1 MNGSTYW
8 YPGYL
13 RFSDHFLQ
21 NSRITSEENVVY
33 TTEVTGMCT
42 LVVVKLFVDSSSG
55 APGPGAAVAR
65 GHGGVT
71 DVGRSHGGEA
81 EG

>member
-33 TTEVTGMCT
+33 TMEVTGMST

-55 APGPGAAVAR
+55 APGPGAAVA
-65 GHGGVT
+65 
-71 DVGRSHGGEA
+71 
-81 EG
+81 